1 MDGIGRRDAA
11 GLTVKA
17 FSTNI
22 NGRSS
27 EGTIPES
34 VVALYESSTASG
46 RAAV

>member
-1 MDGIGRRDAA
+1 MDGRRNTT
-11 GLTVKA
+11 GLTVKEL
-17 FSTNI
+17 STNI
-22 NGRSS
+22 KGRSS